1 MKKIG
6 LVLAGG
12 GGRGAYQIGVW
23 KALRDTVLENYITSV
38 SGTSVGGLNAALFVQ
53 NDLKVAQNV
62 WESISKDQI
71 LTSKSD
77 SNRSSKHFSCFE
89 RDGLEK
95 IIDDN
100 LDMRCF
106 DKSKY
111 NCWIACVRTDNPHK
125 GIEEIPYI
133 SPDGKKFTQKYV
145 YKHIEY
151 FNLKY
156 VKDDMTKKKIILAT
170 SAIPFVFPNE
180 EIEGH
185 QYIDGGTR
193 LMYGDNIPVRPL
205 YDIDQCDII
214 LIIHLTDMDES
225 VNKNNFPNAR
235 LWEIFPKKNLGS
247 LFDVDGM
254 YDFSS
259 KGAKLRI
266 CLGYNDMIN
275 AFQNIKA
282 SIDREKRSEV
292 KLKDAKQREE
302 QELFIIRCGMKDID
316 RSTENW

>member
-12 GGRGAYQIGVW
+12 GGRGAYQIGIW
-23 KALRDTVLENYITSV
+23 KALRDTGLENYITSV

-62 WESISKDQI
+62 WKSISKNEI
-71 LTSKSD
+71 LTPKFD
-77 SNRSSKHFSCFE
+77 SIRSSKRFSCFE

-100 LDMRCF
+100 LDMSCF

-111 NCWIACVRTDNPHK
+111 NCWITCVRTDNSHK
-125 GIEEIPYI
+125 GIEQIPYTT
-133 SPDGKKFTQKYV
+133 PDGNKVTRKYV
-145 YKHIEY
+145 YNHIEY

-156 VKDDMTKKKIILAT
+156 VKDDMTRKKIILGT
-170 SAIPFVFPNE
+170 SAIPLIFPEE

-185 QYIDGGTR
+185 TYCDGGSK
-193 LMYGDNIPVRPL
+193 LVQGDNVPVRPL
-205 YDIDQCDII
+205 YEIDQCKII
-214 LIIHLTDMDES
+214 LIIHLTDKDEF
-225 VNKNNFPNAR
+225 VNKSDFPNAS
-235 LWEIFPKKNLGS
+235 LHEIFPKKNLGS

-259 KGAKLRI
+259 EGAKHRI

-275 AFQNIKA
+275 VFLNIKS
-282 SIDREKRSEV
+282 SIDKEKRSEG
-292 KLKDAKQREE
+292 KLEDAKWREE
-302 QELFIIRCGMKDID
+302 QELFIIGCGMKDID